1 MAYVIAWA
9 LYLLMAALLQFGFER
24 YLAPL
29 LPAGRLR
36 TGLRALVAI
45 ILFTPG
51 VQPSADGLYPVPACI
66 GVLFNVLA
74 HSGTGL
80 LKALLPL
87 LLSTA
92 LVFAVLYLLERR
104 PAAPSSREAA

>member
-1 MAYVIAWA
+1 MAYLIWV
-9 LYLLMAALLQFGFER
+9 LYLLMAALLQLGFER

-36 TGLRALVAI
+36 TGWRALVAI
-45 ILFTPG
+45 VLFTPG
-51 VQPSADGLYPVPACI
+51 VVPSADGLYPVPACI

-80 LKALLPL
+80 MKSLLPL

-92 LVFAVLYLLERR
+92 VVFVVLYLRERR
-104 PAAPSSREAA
+104 VSAAADD